1 MSVLQPAADRG
12 IVAGRAA
19 ALFAQHQRETHKH
32 TDRLFAGL
40 MGFHWWRQLVSSQ
53 RSITRM
59 KEVTERASVL
69 DQEVRARQQA
79 ENGAS
84 LTAAV
89 GLALTHGTEFT
100 MLQYCAEALARH
112 LEGGLARIWIL
123 DDSGTILQLEAAAGA
138 SLQLDMR
145 HAHVPV
151 GSFTIG
157 AIAQM
162 RKPLLISAADV
173 KLPTGDSTWAERE
186 GLVAFAGYP
195 LLVDSKLVGVLAM
208 VARHEF
214 STSAL
219 DAMTTVADAVAIG
232 IDRKR
237 AEQQVARYAQRQA
250 EAPTPGSAD
259 AA

>member
-1 MSVLQPAADRG
+1 M
-12 IVAGRAA
+12 VAGRAA
-19 ALFAQHQRETHKH
+19 ALFAQHQRETHKR

-53 RSITRM
+53 RRTAGL
-59 KEVTERASVL
+59 KEVTEHASAL
-69 DQEVRARQQA
+69 EQEVRARQQA
-79 ENGAS
+79 ANGAS
-84 LTAAV
+84 LTADI
-89 GLALTHGTEFT
+89 GLALTRGTEFT
-100 MLQYCAEALARH
+100 MLQHCAETLARH
-112 LEGGLARIWIL
+112 LGGGLARIWTL
-123 DDSGTILQLEAAAGA
+123 DDSRTMLQLEAAAGA
-138 SLQLDMR
+138 SLQLDMK

-173 KLPTGDSTWAERE
+173 KLPTGDATWAERE

-195 LLVDSKLVGVLAM
+195 LLVDSKLVGVLAV

-219 DAMTTVADAVAIG
+219 DALTAVADAVALG

-237 AEQQVARYAQRQA
+237 AEQQVARDAQRQA
-250 EAPTPGSAD
+250 EAPTPHSAD